1 MSNNVIV
8 TGNIRQPKW
17 GHLKELRKALKLC
30 EPILI
35 HEDVNVTSLGK
46 HLEICSS
53 IENFFVRS
61 TIYMGINI
69 MIIGHNTID
78 YNLREALG

>member
-46 HLEICSS
+46 HLEVCSS
-53 IENFFVRS
+53 IENFFFCK
-61 TIYMGINI
+61 INYLY
-69 MIIGHNTID
+69 G
-78 YNLREALG
+78 Y

>member
-46 HLEICSS
+46 HLEVCSS
-53 IENFFVRS
+53 IEKFFCK
-61 TIYMGINI
+61 INYLY
-69 MIIGHNTID
+69 GYQYYD
-78 YNLREALG
+78 YNT